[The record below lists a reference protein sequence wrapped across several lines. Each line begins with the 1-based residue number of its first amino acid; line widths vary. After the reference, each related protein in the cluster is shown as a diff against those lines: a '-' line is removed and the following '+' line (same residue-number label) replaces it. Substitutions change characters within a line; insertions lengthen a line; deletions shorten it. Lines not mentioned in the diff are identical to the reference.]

1 MLFFILIHLG
11 GVAVNKK
18 IFVIDDDENIRE
30 LISLYL
36 VKEGYVVE
44 QYESGE
50 KGVQAL
56 KTSTP
61 DLIMLDI
68 MMPGMDGYDTLKEIR
83 KLGKTPV
90 IMVTAKDETFDKV
103 LGLELGADDYI
114 VKPFEPK
121 EMTARV
127 KAVIRRFMSN
137 DKPDTEGIVSVQ
149 NLTINMIDYNVTY
162 FDTVLELPPKEIELL
177 NYLVNNPNRVF
188 TREQLLDRIWGY
200 DFFGETRTVDVH
212 IKRLREKFE
221 RENNGWEIKTVWGVG
236 YKFKLD

>member
-1 MLFFILIHLG
+1 M
-11 GVAVNKK
+11 NKR

-36 VKEGYVVE
+36 EKEGYAVD
-44 QYESGE
+44 QFESGE
-50 KGVQAL
+50 KGIEAVKISA
-56 KTSTP
+56 P
-61 DLIMLDI
+61 DLVMLDI

-83 KLGKTPV
+83 KIGKTPV

-127 KAVIRRFMSN
+127 KAVIRRFQSS
-137 DKPDTEGIVSVQ
+137 DTTSTDGIVSVP
-149 NLTINMIDYNVTY
+149 NLVINMSDYNVTY
-162 FDTVLELPPKEIELL
+162 FGNVLELPPKEIELL
-177 NYLVNNPNRVF
+177 NYLVSNPNRVF

-212 IKRLREKFE
+212 IKRLREKFD
-221 RENNGWEIKTVWGVG
+221 RDQNGWEIKTVWGVG

>member
-1 MLFFILIHLG
+1 M
-11 GVAVNKK
+11 NKK

-137 DKPDTEGIVSVQ
+137 DKPDTEGIVSVP
-149 NLTINMIDYNVTY
+149 NLTINMVDYNVTY

>member
-137 DKPDTEGIVSVQ
+137 DKPDTEGIVSVA

>member
-11 GVAVNKK
+11 GVAVSKK

-127 KAVIRRFMSN
+127 KAVIRRFLSN
-137 DKPDTEGIVSVQ
+137 DKPDTEGIVSVA

>member
-1 MLFFILIHLG
+1 M
-11 GVAVNKK
+11 NKK

-30 LISLYL
+30 LITLYL
-36 VKEGYVVE
+36 TKEGYSVE

-50 KGVQAL
+50 KGVEAC
-56 KTSTP
+56 KANAP
-61 DLIMLDI
+61 DLILLDI
-68 MMPGMDGYDTLKEIR
+68 MMPGMDGYDTLKAIR
-83 KLGKTPV
+83 KMGSVPV

-127 KAVIRRFMSN
+127 KAVIRRFQMA
-137 DKPDTEGIVSVQ
+137 DKMEQEGVVSVT
-149 NLTINMIDYNVTY
+149 NLTINMTDYNVTY
-162 FDTVLELPPKEIELL
+162 FGDILELPPKEIELL
-177 NYLVNNPNRVF
+177 NYLVSHPNRVF
-188 TREQLLDRIWGY
+188 TREQLLDHIWGY

-236 YKFKLD
+236 YKFKIE

>member
-1 MLFFILIHLG
+1 MLFFILIYLG

>member
-1 MLFFILIHLG
+1 M
-11 GVAVNKK
+11 NKR

-36 VKEGYVVE
+36 EKEGYAVD
-44 QYESGE
+44 QFESGE
-50 KGVQAL
+50 KGIEAVKIGA
-56 KTSTP
+56 P
-61 DLIMLDI
+61 DLVMLDI

-83 KLGKTPV
+83 KIGKTPV

-127 KAVIRRFMSN
+127 KAVIRRFQSS
-137 DKPDTEGIVSVQ
+137 DATSTDGIVSVP
-149 NLTINMIDYNVTY
+149 NLVINMSDYNVTY
-162 FDTVLELPPKEIELL
+162 FGNVLELPPKEIELL
-177 NYLVNNPNRVF
+177 NYLVSNPNRVF

-212 IKRLREKFE
+212 IKRLREKFD
-221 RENNGWEIKTVWGVG
+221 RDQNGWEIKTVWGVG

>member
-36 VKEGYVVE
+36 IKEGYVVE
-44 QYESGE
+44 QFESGE

-137 DKPDTEGIVSVQ
+137 DKPDTEGIVSVT

>member
-137 DKPDTEGIVSVQ
+137 DKPDTEGIVSVP